1 MDIDEQQVNERLR
14 DKGLSPRQ
22 IDVAKQ
28 VAKGI
33 SSQEAANILFISE
46 KTIKFHLT
54 SIYKTL
60 KIQRRGQ
67 PHSSRPQGTPL
78 QCQISGS

>member
-67 PHSSRPQGTPL
+67 LILIVDGLR
-78 QCQISGS
+78 